1 MEIVEAKERIRYLQE
16 FLKENA
22 RLYYEEDAPVLE
34 DEEYDRLLRELED
47 LEAEYPQ
54 FRTDDSPTSRVGGA
68 KSSKFSDVFH
78 QVKMESLAD
87 VFSEDEVIGF
97 YNKIVEAYPHV
108 HFSVE
113 PKIDGLSVSLEYRD
127 GRFVRGSTRGNGTVG
142 EDVTENLRTIGS
154 IPMRIDP
161 SVAFLEVRGEVYMP
175 RDVFASLVEQQEK
188 EGAAPF
194 KNPRN
199 AAAGSLRQK
208 DASITRAR
216 KLDIFVFNVQQTSE
230 KLDSHIDSLNW
241 VRSLGFHV
249 LDSYRK
255 CTTLEEILQEIRR
268 IGEERTVLSYDT
280 DGAVI
285 KVDELGVRDDLGS
298 TIKVPRWAIAY
309 KYPAEIK
316 ESILTDIEI
325 SVGRTG
331 VLTPVAVF
339 EPVQISGTTV
349 SRASLHNQDNID
361 RLDIRVGDTVEVRKA
376 GEIIPEVIKAKNHRE
391 NSLPFHMPSVCPSC
405 GSPVVRLDGEAAH
418 RCINPECPE
427 QLRQNIIHFCSK
439 SGMDINGMGPSTVDA
454 LLAAGLIKR
463 VSDLYDLTVQDII
476 ALDSFKEK
484 SANNL
489 IGAIQASKTNNM
501 NQLLSALGIRNCGE
515 KASILI
521 CERFGSMGDLQKASS
536 DEIAAIEGLGS
547 VIGDNVAEYLAMESV
562 RDLLDRLETAGVNM
576 VYRSGRESSKLEGK
590 TIVVTGT
597 LSGYSR
603 KEIEDLIQ
611 RNGGKVSSSVSKKT
625 SFVLA
630 GENAGSKADKARQ
643 LNIPIIT
650 EEELQSMLE

>member
-1 MEIVEAKERIRYLQE
+1 M
-16 FLKENA
+16 
-22 RLYYEEDAPVLE
+22 
-34 DEEYDRLLRELED
+34 
-47 LEAEYPQ
+47 
-54 FRTDDSPTSRVGGA
+54 
-68 KSSKFSDVFH
+68 
-78 QVKMESLAD
+78 
-87 VFSEDEVIGF
+87 
-97 YNKIVEAYPHV
+97 
-108 HFSVE
+108 
-113 PKIDGLSVSLEYRD
+113 
-127 GRFVRGSTRGNGTVG
+127 
-142 EDVTENLRTIGS
+142 
-154 IPMRIDP
+154 
-161 SVAFLEVRGEVYMP
+161 
-175 RDVFASLVEQQEK
+175 
-188 EGAAPF
+188 
-194 KNPRN
+194 
-199 AAAGSLRQK
+199 
-208 DASITRAR
+208 
-216 KLDIFVFNVQQTSE
+216 
-230 KLDSHIDSLNW
+230 
-241 VRSLGFHV
+241 
-249 LDSYRK
+249 
-255 CTTLEEILQEIRR
+255 EEILQEIRR

-562 RDLLDRLETAGVNM
+562 RDLLVRLETAGVNM

-643 LNIPIIT
+643 LNVPMIT
-650 EEELQSMLE
+650 EEELQSMLK